1 MAITLEADR
10 GTRKRIDWSGSR
22 YGQLFELAKRLTS
35 EEIGKVMGL
44 NSKTVRS
51 TLSRFRIQI
60 KNGRGNPKVGQKE
73 IDLMLELRKQNVPL
87 VDIAKE
93 FGISYDHVSRLT
105 AKQFAIWKK
114 EKASQWK

>member
-1 MAITLEADR
+1 MAITFEANR
-10 GTRKRIDWSGSR
+10 GTRKRIDWSGGR
-22 YGQLFELAKRLTS
+22 YEQMFELAKTLTS

-44 NSKTVRS
+44 NSSTVRA

-73 IDLMLELRKQNVPL
+73 RDLMLERRKQNVPL

-93 FGISYDHVSRLT
+93 FDISYDRVSRLT
-105 AKQFAIWKK
+105 AKQFAKWR
-114 EKASQWK
+114 EENQHV